1 MRTKTTKSI
10 TMSLF
15 IFTMMLMIA
24 PVNTQAAVKTKT
36 LKHLGTYTY
45 DTRKK
50 TATLKTAWIDK
61 GFVYMP
67 YGISIGRK
75 TYKVTRISKNVFKGY
90 ENTVEFIE
98 SDSPFTTIEANTFN
112 LPNAN
117 SIEFSNLPHT
127 VKFKK
132 NAFRKI
138 NKRCEFSVATRKIK
152 NRLRKYNRN
161 IRNRNINVVGK

>member
-1 MRTKTTKSI
+1 MRTKTTKTI
-10 TMSLF
+10 TMSLL
-15 IFTMMLMIA
+15 ILAMILMIA

-36 LKHLGTYTY
+36 LKGLGTYTY
-45 DTRKK
+45 DTKKK

-67 YGISIGRK
+67 YGICIGK
-75 TYKVTRISKNVFKGY
+75 KAYKVTKISKNAFKGY
-90 ENTVEFIE
+90 EKTVEFIE
-98 SDSPFTTIEANTFN
+98 SDSPFTTIETDTFN

-117 SIEFSNLPHT
+117 HIGFSKLPYD

-138 NKRCEFSVATRKIK
+138 NKKCEFSVATKKIK
-152 NRLRKYNRN
+152 NNLRKYNRHIKSKN
-161 IRNRNINVVGK
+161 VNVVGE